1 MDVDVCWGSSRAC
14 RITFLLFGASE
25 QRLAGE
31 CRQNQTPGLGPLL
44 KAQQCG
50 PRLRRPAEW
59 GKGRFQPPET
69 GENPA
74 VTSVVGVRRGK
85 AWASRT
91 LRGRAARDAGG
102 GILSRHPDPR
112 RSCSITAERGRETGQ
127 EKDRPKGRERGEMAS
142 QMEFAEPLL
151 LSLVTREFLA
161 LAPSALN
168 HVRQKCE
175 AGKISSPQKF
185 RPYLRAVGP
194 QWNCIFPHPPLAPT
208 SESGSWEF
216 RGYTRQNVREGSA
229 GYLHT
234 VTHTEQPEP
243 GSS

>member
-1 MDVDVCWGSSRAC
+1 MDVDGGGGGGGSSRAC

-44 KAQQCG
+44 KAQRCG

-59 GKGRFQPPET
+59 GKGGFLPPET

-102 GILSRHPDPR
+102 GIVSRHPDP
-112 RSCSITAERGRETGQ
+112 S
-127 EKDRPKGRERGEMAS
+127 
-142 QMEFAEPLL
+142 
-151 LSLVTREFLA
+151 A
-161 LAPSALN
+161 LAPSPQRKAERTARRKTDRKGEKGARWQARRSSQN
-168 HVRQKCE
+168 H
-175 AGKISSPQKF
+175 SYS
-185 RPYLRAVGP
+185 L
-194 QWNCIFPHPPLAPT
+194 W
-208 SESGSWEF
+208 
-216 RGYTRQNVREGSA
+216 
-229 GYLHT
+229 
-234 VTHTEQPEP
+234 
-243 GSS
+243 

>member
-1 MDVDVCWGSSRAC
+1 MGGCGWGWGWRGSSRAC

-44 KAQQCG
+44 KAQRCG

-59 GKGRFQPPET
+59 GKGGFLPPET

-102 GILSRHPDPR
+102 GIVSRHPDPR
-112 RSCSITAERGRETGQ
+112 RSCSITAEKAREKARRQT
-127 EKDRPKGRERGEMAS
+127 ERERKGRDGKPDGVRRTT
-142 QMEFAEPLL
+142 LI
-151 LSLVTREFLA
+151 LSGDFREFLA

-185 RPYLRAVGP
+185 RPNLGAVGP
-194 QWNCIFPHPPLAPT
+194 QWNCSFH
-208 SESGSWEF
+208 
-216 RGYTRQNVREGSA
+216 
-229 GYLHT
+229 
-234 VTHTEQPEP
+234 THTPPPCSHFGIWEL
-243 GSS
+243 GV